1 MNQEKIGKFIAELR
15 KEKNM
20 TQEQLAEKMGVTNKS
35 ISRWE
40 NGKTMPDLSIITILA
55 KELNV
60 EVSELLNGRRM
71 TKEELEKLRD
81 TINNIIEYS
90 NKEKQ
95 DKSTKLNNY
104 FIVGLI
110 CILIV
115 ILDKQFNLLSYIFKN
130 NIQDFINGVLCA
142 LGLLFEFIGFYNN
155 NNEIT
160 FKQKKLRLIKKN
172 SGFTI

>member
-1 MNQEKIGKFIAELR
+1 MNQEKIGKFISELR

-20 TQEQLAEKMGVTNKS
+20 TQEELAEKLDVTNKS

-40 NGKTMPDLSIITILA
+40 NGKTMPDLSLITVLA
-55 KELNV
+55 KEFNV

-81 TINNIIEYS
+81 TINSIIEYS
-90 NKEKQ
+90 NKEKE
-95 DKSTKLNNY
+95 DKSKKINNY
-104 FIVGLI
+104 FKIGLI

-115 ILDKQFNLLSYIFKN
+115 IFDNQFNLLSYIFKD
-130 NIQDFINGVLCA
+130 NIPDFIDGALCS

-155 NNEIT
+155 NHDMT
-160 FKQKKLRLIKKN
+160 FKQKKISLFKKN
-172 SGFTI
+172 N

>member
-20 TQEQLAEKMGVTNKS
+20 TQEQLAEKMGITNKS

-130 NIQDFINGVLCA
+130 NIPDFINGVLCA